1 MACDARFAHRDGY
14 PLMALAKKQE
24 AAMHPLTRADL
35 YNLEDYDAARP
46 DFRRQVM
53 AHKRQRKLVLGPHM
67 TLHFEDRLTIQYQ
80 VQEMLRAERIFKA
93 QDIEGELDAYNPL
106 IPDGS
111 NWKATM
117 MIEYG
122 NVEERKRALAT
133 LIGIEDRVWVRVDGL
148 SPVYAIADED
158 LDRET
163 AEKTSAVHFLRFDL
177 SPEMARMAKEGA
189 PVSVGVDHA
198 GYAHVLDPVPE
209 DVRASLARDLD

>member
-1 MACDARFAHRDGY
+1 
-14 PLMALAKKQE
+14 
-24 AAMHPLTRADL
+24 MHPLTRADL
-35 YNLEDYDAARP
+35 YSLEDYDAARP
-46 DFRRQVM
+46 EFRKQVM

-80 VQEMLRAERIFKA
+80 VQEMLRVERIFKA
-93 QDIEGELDAYNPL
+93 QDIEEELDAYNPL

-117 MIEYG
+117 MVEYAD
-122 NVEERKRALAT
+122 VEERKRALAT

-163 AEKTSAVHFLRFDL
+163 DEKTSAVHFLRFDL
-177 SPEMARMAKEGA
+177 SPEMALMAKEGA

-198 GYAHVLDPVPE
+198 GYSHVLDPVPE
-209 DVRASLARDLD
+209 EVRASLASDLD